1 MADTTTS
8 LAATLQAQ
16 RVTGDFLLLLAERN
30 ALPNHPA
37 LHYSGNVDAADSTTK
52 RVPHFGLLG
61 YNLPTAQGSEDAD
74 QAATPFTVGNTDVAV
89 VRHTKLYDSTDLLR
103 MVQASRAVGLNMLAM
118 DAFASYQL
126 KLSELMA
133 AAAATFTTVV
143 GTTDVDM
150 TVAQALTSTGALRIA
165 NVDASRGFMGLLHG
179 YHWRDLI
186 VDAGTGTLNDL
197 HTAPNG
203 ALASMSVLRGGAFSG
218 NWLGV
223 DWFVSNFVPASGG
236 DFTGG
241 IFGYGGLT
249 WADGRH
255 GGIALTSDQALLA
268 EGRVLFERDRNGSA
282 AVTEFVS
289 HSYMGVTK
297 ALEAGVQLLADG
309 A

>member
-1 MADTTTS
+1 MADTTT
-8 LAATLQAQ
+8 TLSAVLQSET
-16 RVTGDFLLLLAERN
+16 VTGDFLLLLAERN

-37 LHYSGNVDAADSTTK
+37 LHYSGSIDAADSTTK
-52 RVPHFGLLG
+52 RVPQLGLMG
-61 YNLPTAQGSEDAD
+61 YDRPTAQGSEDAD
-74 QAATPFTVGNTDVAV
+74 QAATAFTVSNTDIAV
-89 VRHTKLYDSTDLLR
+89 VRHTKVYDSTDLLR
-103 MVQASRAVGLNMLAM
+103 MVQSSRAVGLSMLAL

-126 KLSELMA
+126 KLSELLA

-143 GTTDVDM
+143 GTTNVDM
-150 TVAQALTSTGALRIA
+150 TVAQALTAVGALRIA

-186 VDAGTGTLNDL
+186 LDAGTGTLNDL
-197 HTAPNG
+197 HTAPAG

-218 NWLGV
+218 SWLGV
-223 DWFVSNFVPASGG
+223 DWFVSNFVPASTG

-241 IFGYGGLT
+241 IFGYGGIS

-255 GGIALTSDQALLA
+255 AGLALTSDQALLA
-268 EGRVLFERDRNGSA
+268 EGRVMFERDRDGSTGS
-282 AVTEFVS
+282 TEFVS
-289 HSYMGVTK
+289 HSYLGVTK